1 MDLVFPPGMM
11 LAARGRNS
19 LRATGSKVRFCV
31 GRDGALS
38 EVWTVLGRKSDVYIM
53 SQSMRGRIKLSCHG
67 SGVCQLAF
75 ATPYADGIVSDNR
88 LKFKDRTIQRWK
100 RPPPPSNLPVHLTSI
115 YLSAFGGWEAEDNVE
130 LTKATIMLPPPEH
143 GSAIEVAVFL
153 SNSNPLERCA
163 PYEPEEII
171 LSYLQLASGQYVT
184 LLPRVTPLPPDYFDF
199 RKLDWFMAVGH
210 ESESDF
216 EDARGISSISFIGRS
231 DGGVDF
237 HSRHNM
243 RLLTVPAEF
252 DLSSLNPF

>member
-1 MDLVFPPGMM
+1 MELVFPPGMM
-11 LAARGRNS
+11 LAARGRNA
-19 LRATGSKVRFCV
+19 LLAKGAKVRFCV

-38 EVWTVLGRKSDVYIM
+38 EVWTVLGRKTDVYVM

-75 ATPYADGIVSDNR
+75 APPYADEIVSDNQ

-100 RPPPPSNLPVHLTSI
+100 RPPTPPNLPVHLTSI
-115 YLSAFGGWEAEDNVE
+115 YLSAFGGWETEENIKLARSTV
-130 LTKATIMLPPPEH
+130 MLPPPDH

-153 SNSNPLERCA
+153 SNSSPLERCA

-171 LSYLQLASGQYVT
+171 LSYFQLTSGEFVT
-184 LLPRVTPLPPDYFDF
+184 LLPRLLPLTPDYFDF

-210 ESESDF
+210 QSETDF
-216 EDARGISSISFIGRS
+216 EDARGISSISFIARQ

-243 RLLTVPAEF
+243 RLLTVPADF
-252 DLSSLNPF
+252 DPSTLNPA